1 MGLGEDK
8 RVTTAAEGREGAVWA
23 GLDGAE
29 VQDIGVTWAGMQ
41 GL

>member
-1 MGLGEDK
+1 M
-8 RVTTAAEGREGAVWA
+8 TRESLQQLRA
-23 GLDGAE
+23 GLDDAE